1 MLGGIICFRLMFYIS
16 LQQILTPIQLTE
28 ALRQVGLLVDEN
40 LSGDNCAERL
50 ECLVEVSVREFLR

>member
-50 ECLVEVSVREFLR
+50 ECLVQVSVRKFLR

>member
-50 ECLVEVSVREFLR
+50 ECLVEVSVRKFLR